1 MNTKVY
7 KLNNSFIWNELREE
21 STWKQ
26 RCKDQSQELEYEEDD
41 LKHCWLIN
49 ILYAVLLRSIQ

>member
-26 RCKDQSQELEYEEDD
+26 RCKDQSQELEYE
-41 LKHCWLIN
+41 
-49 ILYAVLLRSIQ
+49 